1 MRLEAQAEPRSGDER
16 LVRSILAPVR
26 ALHDRCAAEAELARA
41 KASVPITP
49 PREVVPA
56 LTAAIGAEVPELAAD
71 EATVRANRILSEA
84 EEQRDAPHERHVAA
98 VEARLQA
105 HETPAAV

>member
-1 MRLEAQAEPRSGDER
+1 
-16 LVRSILAPVR
+16 
-26 ALHDRCAAEAELARA
+26 
-41 KASVPITP
+41 
-49 PREVVPA
+49 